1 MRLII
6 LFLLA
11 AMACAGALTADQQS
25 KNAESFEYVWRTVQD
40 KTWDKSFNNAHWKEA
55 HDELLP
61 KLKQAQ
67 TMDAAR
73 KVFADLIGRLH
84 LTHFGVIP
92 GDVYS
97 EIHGGSEAMD
107 VRLID
112 GKPILVTGKHKGWQ
126 VDGTADVVAKVEKV
140 YAHSTIRELMTARAV
155 ANFAGDHPVTLSDGN
170 GREAKPGDS
179 EFAPRGEPTVFGNLP
194 TQYVWIESR
203 QVGKVGYFAFN
214 IFLDPG
220 RLIPALSDAIE
231 SCKGCTGFVID
242 LRGNPGGIGGMA
254 MGMAGFFVDQPGQL
268 LGTMQMRDSFLKFAI
283 NPRTPQFTGKL
294 AILVDGLS
302 ASTSEIF
309 SGGLQDLKRAR
320 IFGSLTAGAAL
331 PSVIERLP
339 NGDAFQ
345 YAIANYTSK
354 GGEVLEG
361 KGVAPDEVVHPTRA
375 GLLRGEDEVL
385 DRALHWLKQP
395 GS

>member
-1 MRLII
+1 MRPIVLL
-6 LFLLA
+6 LFSA
-11 AMACAGALTADQQS
+11 WSCSAALTADQAA
-25 KNAESFEYVWRTVQD
+25 KNTESFEYVWSTVQD
-40 KTWDKSFNNAHWKEA
+40 KTWDKNFDVAAWKAA

-67 TMDAAR
+67 TMEAAR
-73 KVFADLIGRLH
+73 KIFADLIGRLH

-97 EIHGGSEAMD
+97 EIHGGAEAMD
-107 VRLID
+107 VRVID
-112 GKPILVTGKHKGWQ
+112 GKPILISGNHKGWE
-126 VDGTADVVAKVEKV
+126 VDGTADLLAKLDKV
-140 YAHSTIRELMTARAV
+140 YARSTMGELMSARAV
-155 ANFAGDHPVTLSDGN
+155 ASFAGDHDLTLSDGN
-170 GREAKPGDS
+170 GKNAKPTGS
-179 EFAPRGEPTVFGNLP
+179 EFAPRGQPTTFGNLP

-203 QVGKVGYFAFN
+203 QIGEVGYFAFN

-254 MGMAGFFVDQPGQL
+254 MGMAGFFVDHAGQL
-268 LGTMQMRDSFLKFAI
+268 LGTMQMRDTSLKFAI
-283 NPRTPQFTGKL
+283 NPRTPQFTGQL

-309 SGGLQDLKRAR
+309 AGGLQDLKRAR
-320 IFGSLTAGAAL
+320 IFGSPTAGAAL

-354 GGEVLEG
+354 GGAVLEG
-361 KGVAPDEVVHPTRA
+361 KGVTPDDLVRPTRA

-385 DRALHWLKQP
+385 ARALHWMKQP
-395 GS
+395 VP